1 MNIQKLRPTKSQWRT
16 PLLTAA
22 EAQARV
28 RPAPAAQGP
37 KAPVAAPDGK
47 GGELWWQV
55 YPDALLRGHE
65 DPERVADTALR
76 SREKAL
82 ALQESRPKS
91 LLTTTPPKPQ
101 ETAVVN
107 KARKPRAVVHDAFR
121 CNALTLEGRR
131 CGFKATCG
139 DFCKKHDVSKEK
151 I

>member
-22 EAQARV
+22 EAQTRV

-47 GGELWWQV
+47 GGELWWQF
-55 YPDALLRGHE
+55 YHDALLRGHE

-91 LLTTTPPKPQ
+91 LLTTTPPKPR

-139 DFCKKHDVSKEK
+139 DFCKKHSVAEK
-151 I
+151 M